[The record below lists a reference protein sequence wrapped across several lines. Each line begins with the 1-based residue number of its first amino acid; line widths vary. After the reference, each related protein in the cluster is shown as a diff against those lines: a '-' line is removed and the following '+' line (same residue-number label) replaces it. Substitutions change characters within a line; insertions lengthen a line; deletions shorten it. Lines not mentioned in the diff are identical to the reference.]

1 MRHKDSGVD
10 NHKETEE
17 EDHMETEEDHMEKE
31 EDHMGREGER
41 HMETGGRLKQIVA
54 LDKVGNS
61 HLLRLKLNQ
70 HLLLF
75 SLAGL

>member
-17 EDHMETEEDHMEKE
+17 EDHMETEEDHMEKV
-31 EDHMGREGER
+31 EDHMARDEER
-41 HMETGGRLKQIVA
+41 HMEKGGCLNEIVAVA

-61 HLLRLKLNQ
+61 HLLRL
-70 HLLLF
+70 
-75 SLAGL
+75 